1 MEPSG
6 QNAGFDRRKQE
17 DLARERRAKKLR
29 VTVGIVVAALAVM
42 FCMISYYQYVNG
54 IYTDYEVLREYE
66 KGDSGNA
73 NYIAYKDKILKYSK
87 DGASVIDRNG
97 KSVWNGSYDMKNPSV
112 SICGDYAAIADIGGK
127 EIYIFDGRDSGKEL
141 KVLNPIIQIDVG
153 AQGVVA
159 VAMENGD
166 SSLID
171 IYDPYQTGDT
181 LRVEIPTM
189 VNEDGFPVDIALSND
204 GQKLVTAF
212 IDISDGVLENKVTF
226 YNFDEVGQNDINR
239 QTGMV
244 NMEDVLVSKVDF
256 LNNDLIC
263 LYTEQGFSLYSM
275 KQKQEK
281 IADVVWEE
289 SIRSVM
295 SSEQYIGVV
304 LEEYSG
310 ADKYRLA
317 VYNLWGKKVLDKE
330 IGFDYDKVQI
340 TNTDVIFSSEL
351 ECNIIRLNGRKKFE
365 KTFDQSVEAVLP
377 FDGNKKYYII
387 NDYSVQQIQ
396 LTKE

>member
-1 MEPSG
+1 
-6 QNAGFDRRKQE
+6 
-17 DLARERRAKKLR
+17 
-29 VTVGIVVAALAVM
+29 
-42 FCMISYYQYVNG
+42 
-54 IYTDYEVLREYE
+54 
-66 KGDSGNA
+66 
-73 NYIAYKDKILKYSK
+73 
-87 DGASVIDRNG
+87 
-97 KSVWNGSYDMKNPSV
+97 MKNPSV

-153 AQGVVA
+153 GQGVVA

-171 IYDPYQTGDT
+171 IYDTYQTGDT
-181 LRVEIPTM
+181 LRVEIPPM
-189 VNEDGFPVDIALSND
+189 VYDDGFPVDIALSID

-281 IADVVWEE
+281 IADIIWEE

-317 VYNLWGKKVLDKE
+317 VYNLRGKKVLDKE

>member
-6 QNAGFDRRKQE
+6 QNAGLDRRKQE
-17 DLARERRAKKLR
+17 DLARERRVKKLR
-29 VTVGIVVAALAVM
+29 VAVGIVIAALAVM

-153 AQGVVA
+153 GQGVVA

-281 IADVVWEE
+281 IADIIWEE

-317 VYNLWGKKVLDKE
+317 VYNLRGKKVLDKE

>member
-6 QNAGFDRRKQE
+6 QNAGLDRRKQE
-17 DLARERRAKKLR
+17 DLARERRVKKLR
-29 VTVGIVVAALAVM
+29 VAVGIVIAALAVM

-73 NYIAYKDKILKYSK
+73 NYIAYKDRILKYSK

-153 AQGVVA
+153 GQGVVA

-281 IADVVWEE
+281 IADIIWEE

-310 ADKYRLA
+310 ADKYHLA
-317 VYNLWGKKVLDKE
+317 VYNLRGKKVLDKE